1 MSDATQTCDTVS
13 LAPAGGRMSGEK
25 KFWNKVAKK
34 YAASPIKNVPAY
46 EQTMDRTRTYLS
58 TDDNV
63 LEIGCGTGS
72 TALLLADRTARLT
85 ATDISANMIDIAKA
99 KACDA
104 GAENVAFLEGDIFLE
119 DLQAGSFDAILAFNL
134 FHLVRDLPSALD
146 RAQSLL
152 KPGGVLISK
161 TVCLAEQTR
170 LWAIPISLMRM
181 VGFAPYVN
189 MMTFA
194 DIEGA
199 ITEAGLD
206 VIETGLYPE
215 PYSRFVVARKT

>member
-1 MSDATQTCDTVS
+1 M
-13 LAPAGGRMSGEK
+13 LY
-25 KFWNKVAKK
+25 FWCLR
-34 YAASPIKNVPAY
+34 S
-46 EQTMDRTRTYLS
+46 
-58 TDDNV
+58 
-63 LEIGCGTGS
+63 
-72 TALLLADRTARLT
+72 
-85 ATDISANMIDIAKA
+85 
-99 KACDA
+99 
-104 GAENVAFLEGDIFLE
+104 DIFRH
-119 DLQAGSFDAILAFNL
+119 DGDAE
-134 FHLVRDLPSALD
+134 SALYQFPGDKAAVRYILHIIFAQRQTESLD
-146 RAQSLL
+146 RGQSLL